1 MQQMIGRNIRG
12 WRGSTVGCLVN
23 LYDVVFW
30 RSLIRGAAWLASVA
44 AIGMAH
50 SQSASSTESI
60 GIAPVRMGAGPYHYD
75 TAEQHDIRVDVLAR
89 GLEHA
94 YSLAFLPN
102 GDALVVE
109 RGTRLRLIRN
119 VTAAKPTLVADPVAG
134 APNFTD
140 NKQASPDDVF
150 GLQDVA
156 LHPQFAKNRLVY
168 YTFNRPVSFDAVA
181 KRLRATTVLARARLD
196 AMKLVDAQ
204 DLIVGEAVQDS
215 GGSRILFG
223 KDNSVYV
230 SVGAVSRGDIQTA
243 QRTDN
248 IYGKVLRVRDD
259 GSVPEDNP
267 FVKTAG
273 ARAEIY
279 SLGHRDPLGIA
290 IDPRTGDL
298 IASEHG
304 PLGGDEINRILPGR
318 NYGWPNYTHGT
329 DYEGSPLPRVP
340 VGPDTEPPVMIWMPA
355 IAPSGIAFYEA
366 DKIPAWKNNLFIAS
380 ARRGEIDR
388 TGSLVRVV
396 LDAKLQEV
404 RQEQLLLNLHQRM
417 KDVRQGPDGLLYV
430 LTDEDDSVL
439 MRISP
444 VPHRSQGAQSD
455 T

>member
-1 MQQMIGRNIRG
+1 M
-12 WRGSTVGCLVN
+12 N
-23 LYDVVFW
+23 LYDVVC
-30 RSLIRGAAWLASVA
+30 RRLLIRGAVLFGSLALISLA
-44 AIGMAH
+44 P
-50 SQSASSTESI
+50 QSASSAESI
-60 GIAPVRMGAGPYHYD
+60 GIAPVRVGAGPYQYD

-109 RGTRLRLIRN
+109 RGARLRLIRN
-119 VTAAKPTLVADPVAG
+119 VTSAKPTLVGEAITG
-134 APNFTD
+134 APSFTD
-140 NKQASPDDVF
+140 NEQATADDVF
-150 GLQDVA
+150 GLQDVSV
-156 LHPQFAKNRLVY
+156 HPQFAQNRLVY
-168 YTFNRPVSFDAVA
+168 YTFNRPVSFDATA
-181 KRLRATTVLARARLD
+181 KRLRATTVLARARLEG
-196 AMKLVDAQ
+196 MRLVDAK
-204 DLIVGEAVQDS
+204 DLLVGEAVQDS

-223 KDNSVYV
+223 KDNIVYV

-248 IYGKVLRVRDD
+248 IYGKVLRLKDD
-259 GSVPEDNP
+259 GSVPADNP
-267 FVKTAG
+267 FVKTPG
-273 ARAEIY
+273 TRPEIY
-279 SLGHRDPLGIA
+279 SLGHRDPLGMA
-290 IDPRTGDL
+290 VDPRTGAV

-318 NYGWPNYTHGT
+318 NYGWPTYTYGT
-329 DYEGSPLPRVP
+329 DYEGSPLPKVP
-340 VGPDTEPPVMIWMPA
+340 VGPNTEGPVMVWMPA
-355 IAPSGIAFYEA
+355 IAPSGIVFYDGNE
-366 DKIPAWKNNLFIAS
+366 IPAWKNNLFVAS

-396 LDAKLQEV
+396 LDEKLQEV
-404 RQEQLLLNLHQRM
+404 RQEQLLLDLHQRF

-444 VPHRSQGAQSD
+444 APARTPAAASD